1 MRQDYDSAIHLFP
14 AIEPF
19 DSGFFER
26 DNHQIY
32 FEQTGNPAGKA
43 ILFLHGGPGAGCSPA
58 HRRLFDPKKFRVIF
72 IDQRGSGRSKPYGS
86 TVNNTTQDLI
96 SDINYLRQSLEIEKW
111 ALFGGSWGSTLALAY
126 AIDSPTFVSALI
138 LRGVF
143 LGTDSEINWYL
154 YEMKRFFPEAHER
167 FVSFIPEEEHH
178 DILSAYHKSLTSDN
192 QKIRNEAAKFFASYE
207 NSCATLHAETRDAG
221 QSAISMAVLE
231 AHYFMNNCFMPADHI
246 LKNVRF
252 IQHLPCYIVQ
262 GRHDVICP
270 PISAYNLHK
279 IWGRKSK
286 LTLVDDAGHSAF
298 ENGTLR
304 NLMLFLQAI

>member
-14 AIEPF
+14 ATEPYNCGYF
-19 DSGFFER
+19 SQ
-26 DNHQIY
+26 DNHKIYYEQI
-32 FEQTGNPAGKA
+32 GNPEGKP

-58 HRRLFDPKKFRVIF
+58 HRRLFDPAKFRVIF

-86 TVNNTTQDLI
+86 TTNNTTPDLI
-96 SDINYLRQSLEIEKW
+96 SDINYLRQELKIDKW

-126 AIDSPTFVSALI
+126 AIENPASVSALI

-143 LGTDSEINWYL
+143 LGTDPEIKWYL
-154 YEMKRFFPEAHER
+154 YEMRRFFPEAYER
-167 FVSFIPEEEHH
+167 FISFIPAEEQH
-178 DILSAYHKSLTSDN
+178 DILSAYHKRLISSN
-192 QKIRNEAAKFFASYE
+192 QKIRNDAAKFFASYE
-207 NSCATLHAETRDAG
+207 NSCATLYAETRDAG
-221 QSAISMAVLE
+221 QSALSMAIMEV
-231 AHYFMNNCFMPADHI
+231 HYFMNHCFLPADHI
-246 LKNVRF
+246 IKNVRF

-270 PISAYNLHK
+270 PLSAYNLHK
-279 IWGRKSK
+279 LWGKKSK

-304 NLMLFLQAI
+304 NLMLFLNEI

>member
-1 MRQDYDSAIHLFP
+1 M
-14 AIEPF
+14 
-19 DSGFFER
+19 
-26 DNHQIY
+26 
-32 FEQTGNPAGKA
+32 
-43 ILFLHGGPGAGCSPA
+43 HGGPGAGCSPA
-58 HRRLFDPKKFRVIF
+58 HRRLFDPTKFRVIF

-96 SDINYLRQSLEIEKW
+96 SDINYLRKSLEIEKW

-126 AIDSPTFVSALI
+126 AIDSSAFVSALI

-178 DILSAYHKSLTSDN
+178 DILSAYHKRLTSDN
-192 QKIRNEAAKFFASYE
+192 QKFRNEAAKFFASYE
-207 NSCATLHAETRDAG
+207 NSCATLHAETRDGG

-231 AHYFMNNCFMPADHI
+231 AHYFMNNCFMPTDHI

-279 IWGRKSK
+279 IWGRKST
-286 LTLVDDAGHSAF
+286 LTLVDDSGHSAF